1 MQKKR
6 SKPLAG
12 TPMLPAG
19 NAELP
24 SAGPEELW
32 VRPNYNLRQPGER
45 SSGGNIS
52 PERGQ
57 RLLELADIA
66 LGVKKP
72 AGGKKKTKILS
83 AEAHHQKIVQQKR
96 KRPPGTA

>member
-1 MQKKR
+1 
-6 SKPLAG
+6 
-12 TPMLPAG
+12 MLPAG

-72 AGGKKKTKILS
+72 AAGKKKNKILQS
-83 AEAHHQKIVQQKR
+83 LKSPLCFVFSR
-96 KRPPGTA
+96 LLLSPLRPFQFLLA

>member
-1 MQKKR
+1 
-6 SKPLAG
+6 
-12 TPMLPAG
+12 MLPAG

-32 VRPNYNLRQPGER
+32 VRPNYNLRQESER
-45 SSGGNIS
+45 SKGRNIT

-72 AGGKKKTKILS
+72 AAGKNKNKILS